1 LSFERL
7 AFDANAAIDSF
18 RSDRPFPLVL
28 RQARELLLPFFVLA
42 ELRLGAARSTRR
54 EESAAQVEALA
65 SRCRILTAGIST
77 IDFYVRVRD
86 QIERIWTMPQ
96 SPQKREG
103 LSHDLWIAALCL
115 ENEAPLLTMDKLFD
129 HVEGLRVVHW

>member
-1 LSFERL
+1 MQTRPST
-7 AFDANAAIDSF
+7 
-18 RSDRPFPLVL
+18 RSVPTGRSLWRCGRRASCCCLFSSSPSCVS
-28 RQARELLLPFFVLA
+28 
-42 ELRLGAARSTRR
+42 GAARSTRR

-86 QIERIWTMPQ
+86 QIERIWTVPQ
-96 SPQKREG
+96 SLQKREG

-115 ENEAPLLTMDKLFD
+115 ENDAPLLTMDKIFG
-129 HVEGLRVVHW
+129 HVEGLRVVRW